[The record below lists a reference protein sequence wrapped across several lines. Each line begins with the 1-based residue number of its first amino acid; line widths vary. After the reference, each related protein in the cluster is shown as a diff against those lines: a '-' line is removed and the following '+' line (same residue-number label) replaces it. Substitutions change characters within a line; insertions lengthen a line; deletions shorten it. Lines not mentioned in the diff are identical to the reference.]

1 MRIFPRTSMSFR
13 WWWAFFALIVSVV
26 SNAHGQVAGSADS
39 TSARYPGLQPGMR
52 VRVTSRTFVDY
63 RPVGRVSSL
72 HGDTLTFVSDSYGT
86 PVKALLDDF
95 TVIEVS
101 ASRITGSPEGALVG
115 GYIGTSI
122 GVSAVTAIGLLAILN
137 GKDRSDSDMLVPL
150 LLLGG
155 AGAFLGSQIGR
166 AGRTDDWQVL
176 VQFPVQRVPGP
187 LGRATMA
194 SDSLAVEKSR

>member
-1 MRIFPRTSMSFR
+1 MRRFLGTSLFVGR
-13 WWWAFFALIVSVV
+13 WWASFALIVIVV
-26 SNAHGQVAGSADS
+26 SNAHGQVASSPDS
-39 TSARYPGLQPGMR
+39 VSSRYPGLQPGMR
-52 VRVTSRTFVDY
+52 VRVTSRTFGDY
-63 RPVGRVSSL
+63 RPVGRVTSL
-72 HGDTLTFVSDSYGT
+72 QGDTLTFVSDSYGT

-115 GYIGTSI
+115 GYLGASV
-122 GVSAVTAIGLLAILN
+122 GVGVVTVIGLVALLS
-137 GKDRSDSDMLVPL
+137 GDEMSDGEALVPL

-155 AGAFLGSQIGR
+155 AGALLGSQIGR

-187 LGRATMA
+187 LGRNPHPA
-194 SDSLAVEKSR
+194 DSLAIRH